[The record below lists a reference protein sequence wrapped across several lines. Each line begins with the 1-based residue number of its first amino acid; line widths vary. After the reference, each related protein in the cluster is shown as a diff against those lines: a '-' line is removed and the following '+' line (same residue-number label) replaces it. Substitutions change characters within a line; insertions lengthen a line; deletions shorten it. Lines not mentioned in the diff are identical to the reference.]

1 MDQEVSLSELE
12 QRLIEGI
19 ADEWRRKGNWIFQGI
34 LRILGSSCIPIHS
47 FNIALED
54 PVEKDFEK
62 TTVRNQDRHNGD
74 IMEQKVVDLSGNLED
89 FAEEQRSPV
98 RSFSI
103 ALEDSVENGLERTT
117 VGNPEGTTR
126 DEIDVERDGGSLE
139 HVEIKILQETCLIV
153 KILPKMIWKRRL
165 LGIQIVEV

>member
-1 MDQEVSLSELE
+1 
-12 QRLIEGI
+12 
-19 ADEWRRKGNWIFQGI
+19 
-34 LRILGSSCIPIHS
+34 
-47 FNIALED
+47 
-54 PVEKDFEK
+54 
-62 TTVRNQDRHNGD
+62 
-74 IMEQKVVDLSGNLED
+74 MEQKVVDLSGNLED

-98 RSFSI
+98 CSFSI

>member
-1 MDQEVSLSELE
+1 MREFGGFCGGAAFS
-12 QRLIEGI
+12 
-19 ADEWRRKGNWIFQGI
+19 
-34 LRILGSSCIPIHS
+34 S

-54 PVEKDFEK
+54 SVEKGFGK
-62 TTVRNQDRHNGD
+62 TTVRNQDRQVNGD

-139 HVEIKILQETCLIV
+139 HDEIKILQETCLIV